1 MLEMMWGVIG
11 NDISD
16 RKRAKKLVYFRE
28 PLANN
33 AQLAVH
39 SDFFNRKKGRKSIL
53 KLVNQEVLRLD
64 FCN

>member
-1 MLEMMWGVIG
+1 MLWGVIG
-11 NDISD
+11 NDFSD

-39 SDFFNRKKGRKSIL
+39 SEFFDRKKVGH
-53 KLVNQEVLRLD
+53 
-64 FCN
+64 